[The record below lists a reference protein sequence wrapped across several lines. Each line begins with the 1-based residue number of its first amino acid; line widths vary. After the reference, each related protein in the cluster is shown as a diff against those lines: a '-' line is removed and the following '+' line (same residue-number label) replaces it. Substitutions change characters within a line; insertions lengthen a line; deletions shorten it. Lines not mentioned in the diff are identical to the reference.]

1 MISFCRIWI
10 KSLYAES
17 TKTMNFNKDESPV
30 FEELNVAWAGHELV
44 SDYID
49 VTLDWLLKEYNRDSL
64 QLLSAINP

>member
-1 MISFCRIWI
+1 
-10 KSLYAES
+10 
-17 TKTMNFNKDESPV
+17 MNFNKDESPV

-49 VTLDWLLKEYNRDSL
+49 HTLDWLLKEYNRESL